1 VTQPITTPGDLAATL
16 PDCPYVGLTPFTE
29 ADAPFFFGRETDR
42 RILISNLSAARLT
55 LVYGPSGV
63 GKSSLLRA
71 GVARD
76 LRSTAEAALKE
87 RRLPEAIGVVF
98 ASWRDDPLVGLA
110 DLLATTVCDLLA
122 ERATAPVPR
131 EAKTLDELLAAWNE
145 RLDTQARRL
154 ELETNVRQPE
164 HVDLLLI
171 LDQFEEYFLYHPDEI
186 GPGTFA
192 SEFARAVNRRE
203 LRANFLVSV
212 RDDAYTQLDR
222 FEDEIPNIFGN
233 NIRIEHLGQDAAE
246 DAIRG
251 PVARY
256 AELGGSGAGPAD
268 IEDGLVDAV
277 LSQVRTGTVV
287 LGQAGGGIIE
297 SDESEADLRVETPF
311 LQLVM
316 QRLWYEERESGSQ
329 VLRLRTLERLGGAE
343 RIVRAHLDQ
352 AVSALDEDAQDV
364 AGRVFGRLVTPS
376 GTKIAHLPSDLAAL
390 EDIPIERLMPMLE
403 GLSQARILRS
413 VAPAPGE
420 KEPRYEIF
428 HDVLAPAVL
437 EWRARWLQARE
448 HAEAEQRLNAD
459 LERQK
464 EERLE
469 AEKRAVRES
478 QTAQRFRLL
487 FLITGLL
494 ALGAVGLAAWAGVE
508 WHNTNVANKRA
519 QVSDLRRRTSAAL
532 ASDPGQA
539 IALAARA
546 VRNEG
551 AGNQQGWAVAALR
564 QALQSSSLVAVLR
577 PGEGAVRMAA
587 FGGDGRVVT
596 VAGRYVD
603 LWNASDGSHVLRL
616 AADTDVLDAALS
628 PDGSR
633 VVGAGADGRL
643 LLWNVSDHGLRTVQ
657 PGLGRI
663 LRVSFSRDGNR
674 VIAASAERLV
684 TIRGAKNPKKVRPV
698 ALPRSWVVAAFSPAG
713 TLLRAANTKTR
724 TGCVANSS
732 TGTAAGFICVPFRL
746 RAKRP
751 KTDQGIR
758 DQSPPQLG
766 IRDQS
771 PPQLQTAALSPDGR
785 LIGTGD
791 NSGTARVWDAR
802 LGRVRVLTSH
812 RMSGAVT
819 SVAFD
824 TRRGTRTRVVT
835 GSADGS
841 VHVWRAATGK
851 LLVALKG
858 HTDQVGS
865 VAFSPDGRWIL
876 TASDDRTAALWN
888 AATGTRE
895 AVLLGHRGSVRGAA
909 FSSNGT
915 RIVTVSDDGTARLWR
930 LPIQQPDLIMR
941 PCATKR
947 HCGPRGIPF
956 GGIYDASFG
965 PKGARILI
973 VPDETAGAALFDSES
988 GLRRRTFDHDAP
1000 FAALSADE
1008 KRVLTASPGHV
1019 ASWDANTGDPI
1030 ASVKMWVGMRPVA
1043 SADGRRIVLATSG
1056 GFRLWDTRDA
1066 KPGPLVPFLRKAYP
1080 NPAFAISA
1088 VGLSG
1093 DGRYLALLSRNGLG
1107 AVFDLKMGQRLGP
1120 KFKTSSFEPS
1130 LFELSPDG
1138 RSVVG
1143 TAALSEATT
1152 EWATVT
1158 GKPLLVFQT
1167 YGTPSIVRFSPRGA
1181 RIVTGDRN
1189 AAHVWNAH
1197 SGLKIATLLGH
1208 AGPITDAAFSPNG
1221 RHVATASDDGTAR
1234 VWDAGTGELLYAVR
1248 QGRAG
1253 DATHVSFDAT
1263 GTRVLVTGSDGTAAI
1278 YNCFCGGGSVSDL
1291 LKLAEKLEP
1300 HTRTAS
1306 D

>member
-1 VTQPITTPGDLAATL
+1 VTQAITTPGSLGATL

-76 LRSTAEAALKE
+76 LRSAAEASLKE
-87 RRLPEAIGVVF
+87 RRFPDAIGVVF
-98 ASWRDDPLVGLA
+98 SSWRDDPLVGLA
-110 DLLATTVCDLLA
+110 ELLATTICELLS
-122 ERATAPVPR
+122 ERGPAPVPL

-145 RLDTQARRL
+145 RLDAQARRL
-154 ELETNVRQPE
+154 EQGTDVRQPE

-171 LDQFEEYFLYHPDEI
+171 LDQFEEYFLYHPEEM
-186 GPGTFA
+186 GLGTFA
-192 SEFARAVNRRE
+192 GEFARAVNRRG

-233 NIRIEHLGQDAAE
+233 NIRIEHLGRDAAE

-256 AELGGSGAGPAD
+256 AELGGSGAGPD
-268 IEDGLVDAV
+268 DVEDGLVDAV

-287 LGQAGGGIIE
+287 LGQAGGGVIE
-297 SDESEADLRVETPF
+297 SDEDEADLRVETPF

-403 GLSQARILRS
+403 GLAQARILRS
-413 VAPAPGE
+413 IAPAPGE

-448 HAEAEQRLNAD
+448 HAEAERRLNAD
-459 LERQK
+459 LEQQK
-464 EERLE
+464 QERLE
-469 AEKRAVRES
+469 AEERAARET

-519 QVSDLRRRTSAAL
+519 EVSDLRRRMNVAL

-551 AGNQQGWAVAALR
+551 AGDNQGWAVAALR

-577 PGEGAVRMAA
+577 PGEGALRTAA

-596 VAGRYVD
+596 VAGRYIDV
-603 LWNASDGSHVLRL
+603 WSASDGSHVVRL
-616 AADTDVLDAALS
+616 AADTDLLDAALS
-628 PDGSR
+628 PDGRR
-633 VVGAGADGRL
+633 VVGAGADGRV
-643 LLWNVSDHGLRTVQ
+643 LLWNVSGQGLRTV

-674 VIAASAERLV
+674 VIAASADRLV
-684 TIRGAKNPKKVRPV
+684 TIRGARNPKKVKLLALRRSSV
-698 ALPRSWVVAAFSPAG
+698 AAAFSPAG
-713 TLLRAANTKTR
+713 TLLRAVDTKTR
-724 TGCVANSS
+724 TACVANYS
-732 TGTAAGFICVPFRL
+732 TGTAAGAICAALPVP
-746 RAKRP
+746 RAS
-751 KTDQGIR
+751 
-758 DQSPPQLG
+758 SPSQLHG
-766 IRDQS
+766 APS
-771 PPQLQTAALSPDGR
+771 SPQLQTAALSPDGR
-785 LIGTGD
+785 LIATGD
-791 NSGTARVWDAR
+791 NSGTASVWDAR
-802 LGRVRVLTSH
+802 SGRFLTSH

-824 TRRGTRTRVVT
+824 TRRGKRTRVVT

-851 LLVALKG
+851 LLVGLKG

-876 TASDDRTAALWN
+876 TASDDRTAAVWN

-909 FSSNGT
+909 FSTDGKQ
-915 RIVTVSDDGTARLWR
+915 IVTSSDDGTARLWR
-930 LPIQQPDLIMR
+930 LPIQKPDLVMR

-947 HCGPRGIPF
+947 RCGPSGIPF
-956 GGIYDASFG
+956 GSVYDASFG
-965 PKGARILI
+965 PKGARVLIL
-973 VPDETAGAALFDSES
+973 PDETAGAALFDSES
-988 GLRRRTFDHDAP
+988 GLRLRTFDHNAP
-1000 FAALSADE
+1000 FATLSADG
-1008 KRVLTASPGHV
+1008 KRVLTASESHI
-1019 ASWDANTGDPI
+1019 ASWDVKTGHRV
-1030 ASVKMWVGMRPVA
+1030 ASVKMRVSMRPVA
-1043 SADGRRIVLATSG
+1043 SADSRLIVLATPG
-1056 GFRLWDTRDA
+1056 GFRLWDTRNA
-1066 KPGPLVPFLRKAYP
+1066 RPGQPVPFLRKAYP
-1080 NPAFAISA
+1080 NPDFFTIVA

-1093 DGRYLALLSRNGLG
+1093 DGRYLALLARSGLG
-1107 AVFDLKMGQRLGP
+1107 AVFDLKMGRRRGPRLSASATL
-1120 KFKTSSFEPS
+1120 FDSR
-1130 LFELSPDG
+1130 FELSPDG
-1138 RSVVG
+1138 REVVG
-1143 TAALSEATT
+1143 TAPLSEATT
-1152 EWATVT
+1152 AWATGT
-1158 GKPLLVFQT
+1158 GKRLFVLQT
-1167 YGTPSIVRFSPRGA
+1167 HDIPSIVRFSPQGR

-1197 SGLKIATLLGH
+1197 SGVKIASLLGH
-1208 AGPITDAAFSPNG
+1208 TGPITDAAFSPNG
-1221 RHVATASDDGTAR
+1221 RLVVTASDDGTAR
-1234 VWDAGTGELLYAVR
+1234 VWDAGTGELLDSVR

-1253 DATHVSFDAT
+1253 YASQVSFDAT

-1278 YNCFCGGGSVSDL
+1278 YNCPVCGGGRVNDL
-1291 LKLAEKLEP
+1291 LELAGKLEP
-1300 HTRTAS
+1300 HTRKAS